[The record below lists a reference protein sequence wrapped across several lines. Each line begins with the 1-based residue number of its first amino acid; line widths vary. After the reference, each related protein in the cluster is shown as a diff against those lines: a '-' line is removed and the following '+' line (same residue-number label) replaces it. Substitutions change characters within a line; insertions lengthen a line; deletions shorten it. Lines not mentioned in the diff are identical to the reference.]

1 MKIIYIIFF
10 IIILLFLQIGI
21 LPHLK
26 ILGVFPNL
34 IIISILSLSILKEW
48 KKNFVWIIIAGLF
61 LDVYSLNNII
71 GVSIISLLGAGIL
84 VYFLNQNTFKKANI
98 LSLIITF
105 LIGILA
111 FYILSLILSLIFSF
125 SFTFSIVLILYNLI
139 LSLPIFWIMKKAIII
154 KWLCGLFVYLSFI
167 NFSGYLTTQRIK
179 APNNQYPITITPKKQ
194 IPIQRAIRDIP
205 IKRKQVLFSILSSI
219 CEII

>member
-1 MKIIYIIFF
+1 MKIIYIILF

-125 SFTFSIVLILYNLI
+125 SFTFSIVLVIYNLI
-139 LSLPIFWIMKKAIII
+139 LSLPVFWVMKKAIIV
-154 KWLCGLFVYLSFI
+154 K
-167 NFSGYLTTQRIK
+167 
-179 APNNQYPITITPKKQ
+179 
-194 IPIQRAIRDIP
+194 
-205 IKRKQVLFSILSSI
+205 
-219 CEII
+219 

>member
-125 SFTFSIVLILYNLI
+125 SFTFSIVLVIYNLI
-139 LSLPIFWIMKKAIII
+139 LSLPVFWVMKKAIII
-154 KWLCGLFVYLSFI
+154 K
-167 NFSGYLTTQRIK
+167 
-179 APNNQYPITITPKKQ
+179 
-194 IPIQRAIRDIP
+194 
-205 IKRKQVLFSILSSI
+205 
-219 CEII
+219 

>member
-154 KWLCGLFVYLSFI
+154 K
-167 NFSGYLTTQRIK
+167 
-179 APNNQYPITITPKKQ
+179 
-194 IPIQRAIRDIP
+194 
-205 IKRKQVLFSILSSI
+205 
-219 CEII
+219 

>member
-111 FYILSLILSLIFSF
+111 FYILSLILSLVFSF
-125 SFTFSIVLILYNLI
+125 SFTFSIVLVIYNLI
-139 LSLPIFWIMKKAIII
+139 LSLPVFWVMKKAIII
-154 KWLCGLFVYLSFI
+154 K
-167 NFSGYLTTQRIK
+167 
-179 APNNQYPITITPKKQ
+179 
-194 IPIQRAIRDIP
+194 
-205 IKRKQVLFSILSSI
+205 
-219 CEII
+219 

>member
-125 SFTFSIVLILYNLI
+125 SFTFSIVL
-139 LSLPIFWIMKKAIII
+139 
-154 KWLCGLFVYLSFI
+154 
-167 NFSGYLTTQRIK
+167 
-179 APNNQYPITITPKKQ
+179 
-194 IPIQRAIRDIP
+194 
-205 IKRKQVLFSILSSI
+205 
-219 CEII
+219 